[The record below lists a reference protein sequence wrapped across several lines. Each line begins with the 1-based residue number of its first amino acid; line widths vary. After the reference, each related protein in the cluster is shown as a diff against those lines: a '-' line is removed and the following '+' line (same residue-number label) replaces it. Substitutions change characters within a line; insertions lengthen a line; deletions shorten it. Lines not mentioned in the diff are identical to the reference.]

1 MEGRPSAISVELM
14 LTNFICLKEK
24 NCASDGLEAYRPF
37 NRAISST
44 LLAINTIWSC
54 LCSDAQEWDEPS
66 KQTSTRFQ
74 WTFQGHSLGAHEKN
88 NYRRNF
94 KNLLNVEKIWHH
106 ARNYQQNGYSLHS
119 GVVQNIKETVSSLRR
134 CTYFELCYKIARN
147 LYALLPIK
155 VRS

>member
-1 MEGRPSAISVELM
+1 MATFRLLGGLAVSELTMLSTEDVLLDRDCSCGRLLVNSSIWKYRIIVHINPRTMEGRPSAISVELM

-66 KQTSTRFQ
+66 KQTSTQFQ

-94 KNLLNVEKIWHH
+94 KNLLNVEKI
-106 ARNYQQNGYSLHS
+106 
-119 GVVQNIKETVSSLRR
+119 
-134 CTYFELCYKIARN
+134 
-147 LYALLPIK
+147 
-155 VRS
+155 